1 MLSQREAAVV
11 RSRSEPTTTTESND
25 DLPHFTHPL
34 YFIKPNTRST
44 SMASSS
50 SPTHMAET
58 SRSPQPPSCTSS
70 IPRRSDLTSRHNST
84 RTAASLII
92 FFEVYFLPNDVNTAH
107 GNGPPS
113 STRSCARSS
122 CGDVTPPE
130 SCVNILHRVTA
141 SQIRVWIALVG
152 RVYCRLGTSSPSFPE
167 DNFPPPKPASTLNAP
182 PTSSS
187 SPCPMQARP
196 RKGLH
201 NAEFAMGHYAEA
213 AWRWYARAV
222 EHDNTDALDGLAAF
236 SGGCGDPGGDGEE
249 AADEGWGSIRPDV
262 ATAESDLPLRNI
274 PPKQLNDSHTLRNNY
289 NHNIATSTL
298 MQTPSP
304 WAQTQ
309 TPLRLSSQAQDRNH
323 TVPLPRDTS
332 TLVRLIRWISLPFT
346 TIP

>member
-1 MLSQREAAVV
+1 ML
-11 RSRSEPTTTTESND
+11 
-25 DLPHFTHPL
+25 LP
-34 YFIKPNTRST
+34 
-44 SMASSS
+44 
-50 SPTHMAET
+50 
-58 SRSPQPPSCTSS
+58 
-70 IPRRSDLTSRHNST
+70 
-84 RTAASLII
+84 
-92 FFEVYFLPNDVNTAH
+92 H

-187 SPCPMQARP
+187 SLCPMQARP

-222 EHDNTDALDGLAAF
+222 EHGNTDALDGLAAL
-236 SGGCGDPGGDGEE
+236 SGGWDDAGGDGEE
-249 AADEGWGSIRPDV
+249 AVDEGWGGVRPDV
-262 ATAESDLPLRNI
+262 ATAESVSATGISPFAISPPSNSTTAIPSATTIITTLPPLRSCKH
-274 PPKQLNDSHTLRNNY
+274 PP
-289 NHNIATSTL
+289 
-298 MQTPSP
+298 PG
-304 WAQTQ
+304 
-309 TPLRLSSQAQDRNH
+309 LRLKLRCTSR
-323 TVPLPRDTS
+323 PRLRTA
-332 TLVRLIRWISLPFT
+332 
-346 TIP
+346 TIQSHSPAIHQLWYAS